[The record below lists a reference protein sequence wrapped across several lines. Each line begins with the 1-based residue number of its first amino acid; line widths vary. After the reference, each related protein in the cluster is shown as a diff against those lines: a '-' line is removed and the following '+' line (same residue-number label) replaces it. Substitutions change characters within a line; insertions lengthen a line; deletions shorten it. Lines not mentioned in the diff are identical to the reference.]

1 MSAPI
6 RKAIIAVGGFG
17 TRWLPLT
24 KAIEKCMLPIG
35 SRPVIDY
42 VVEDC
47 VRAGI
52 TDIYIVVSEQSEQ
65 VRRFYGKNQQLQEYL
80 EQKGK
85 TKELETLRRIREQA
99 NFHFIVQT
107 ASHPYG
113 TAIPVQLAM
122 GELDAGESVVV
133 VMGDQFTYNHEGK
146 SEVGN
151 LIDKMTES
159 GATSGMVVAPVPE
172 EEVSK
177 YGIIELDEQGFFKR
191 IVEKPKPEEAPSTLN
206 NLSTYVFD
214 SEMLR
219 CVADISA
226 PTNGEYYVTD
236 ALNAYVGEL
245 GKPLAVVEAIG
256 TYLDAGTPEGWL
268 KANNFIASSQK

>member
-6 RKAIIAVGGFG
+6 RKAIIAVAGFG

-35 SRPVIDY
+35 NRPVIDY

-52 TDIYIVVSEQSEQ
+52 TDIYFVVGEQSEQ
-65 VRRFYGKNQQLQEYL
+65 IRRFYGKNQQLQDYL

-85 TKELETLRRIREQA
+85 TAEIEVIHQVRTQA
-99 NFHFIVQT
+99 NFHFITQT
-107 ASHPYG
+107 SSMPYG
-113 TAIPVQLAM
+113 TAIPIQIAM
-122 GELDAGESVVV
+122 DELDAGESVVV
-133 VMGDQFTYNHEGK
+133 MMGDQFTYNAEGK
-146 SEVGN
+146 SEVAN
-151 LIDKMTES
+151 LLEHMKEG
-159 GATSGMVVAPVPE
+159 GATSGMVVAPVPK

-177 YGIIELDEQGFFKR
+177 YGIIELNEDGFFKR
-191 IVEKPKPEEAPSTLN
+191 IVEKPKPEDAPSTLN
-206 NLSTYVFD
+206 NLSMYVLD
-214 SEMLR
+214 SEMLG
-219 CVADISA
+219 CVADITE
-226 PTNGEYYVTD
+226 PTNGEYYLTD
-236 ALNAYVGEL
+236 ALNAYVDQL

-256 TYLDAGTPEGWL
+256 TYLDAGTPDGWL